1 MKVKAVIKY
10 IFVFLLALFV
20 SLVIFNTFRDKDEL
34 VDDFKSAFLA
44 GTTNKIVLYDES
56 FVELKKIARGTK
68 VQTKGKTIVNEE
80 NELKYKEINYE
91 NNSYYVLENQLV
103 KKIEQVV
110 LEDKKYIRT
119 PATLYKTSDNS
130 EILSYIPKGTEI
142 EIIGFNTI
150 LSDGSV
156 DKYKIKYK
164 DIIGY
169 VYSKYT
175 VDNKELAIKNYDED
189 GSYKVHAS
197 RTNVLGG
204 GSGANLDYY
213 PYEKANFSD
222 NVMPKEVRSLYLN
235 SGVLKN
241 VDKYIELAK
250 EANIN
255 AFVVDIKDN
264 TAPAYKSP
272 VMKKYSPT
280 NYKYGIYSLENYK
293 KYIQKLKDTGF
304 YVIGRITTFKDDYYA
319 KDHSEDTIWNTEA
332 NTYFIHNGSRWP
344 SAFDR
349 DVWEFN
355 VELAKEGVSLIG
367 FNEIQFDYVR
377 FPDRVESSLEQVLDY
392 RNIYNE
398 EKAQAIQNFLFYA
411 CDQIHEVGGYVSAD
425 VFGESAHN
433 YVSGYGQ
440 YWSAISN
447 VVDVIS
453 GMPYPELFNKY
464 EYGLKVPVW
473 TVPYDLLKIWGTSYV
488 SKQQKLISTPAIVRT
503 WIQAYDVTWRN
514 PTAIYDAD
522 MVSKQIQGL
531 YDSGLTGGYITWN
544 ANSSISK
551 YSSLAE
557 AFKKDYLN

>member
-1 MKVKAVIKY
+1 MIVKVVIKY

-20 SLVIFNTFRDKDEL
+20 SLCIFYNFRDKDIL
-34 VDDFKSAFLA
+34 ADDLKSVFLA
-44 GTTNKIVLYDES
+44 GTTNEIVLYDES
-56 FVELKKIARGTK
+56 FVEVRKLVRGTK
-68 VQTKGKTIVNEE
+68 VQTKGKTVVNKENEE
-80 NELKYKEINYE
+80 KYKEINYE
-91 NNSYYVLENQLV
+91 NAAYYVLENQLV
-103 KKIEQVV
+103 KNKEQVV
-110 LEDKKYIRT
+110 LENQKYIRT
-119 PATLYKTSDNS
+119 PVTLYKTSDTS
-130 EILSYIPKGTEI
+130 EILSYISKGSEI
-142 EIIGFNTI
+142 EIIGFNNI

-156 DKYKIKYK
+156 DKYQVKYNDK
-164 DIIGY
+164 IGY

-175 VDNKELAIKNYDED
+175 VDNKEEAAKNYDED
-189 GSYKVHAS
+189 ESYKVHAS
-197 RTNVLGG
+197 RTNTLGG
-204 GSGANLDYY
+204 GSAANLDYY
-213 PYEKANFSD
+213 PYEKPNFSD
-222 NVMPKEVRSLYLN
+222 NIMPKEVRSLYLN
-235 SGVLKN
+235 AGGLTN
-241 VDKYIELAK
+241 VDKYIEIAK
-250 EANIN
+250 ESNIN

-264 TAPAYKSP
+264 TVPAYKSP
-272 VMKKYSPT
+272 VMEKYSPT
-280 NYKYGIYSLENYK
+280 NYKYGIYSLENYQ
-293 KYIQKLKDTGF
+293 KYIKKLKDAGF

-319 KDHSEDTIWNTEA
+319 KDHSEDTIWNTET
-332 NTYFIHNGSRWP
+332 NTYFTHNGSRWP

-349 DVWEFN
+349 DVWKFN
-355 VELAKEGVSLIG
+355 VELAKEAVSLIG

-377 FPDRVESSLEQVLDY
+377 FPDRVGSSLEQVLDY

-440 YWSAISN
+440 YWAAISN

-464 EYGLKVPVW
+464 EYGLKSPVW
-473 TVPYDLLKIWGTSYV
+473 TVPYDLLKVWGTNYV
-488 SKQQKLISTPAIVRT
+488 AKQQKLIPTPAIVRT

-514 PTAIYDAD
+514 PTAIYDAA

-551 YSSLAE
+551 YTSLTE
-557 AFKKDYLN
+557 SFKKNYLD